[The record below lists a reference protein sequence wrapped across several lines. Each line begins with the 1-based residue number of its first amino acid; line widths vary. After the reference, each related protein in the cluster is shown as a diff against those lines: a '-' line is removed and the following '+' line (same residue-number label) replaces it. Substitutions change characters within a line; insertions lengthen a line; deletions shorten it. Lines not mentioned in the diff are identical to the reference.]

1 MIEIIRKNNRI
12 FIMFAI
18 ITAII
23 ITIMLL
29 CESGLLSLHWLNNAP
44 LDVSQQTGSLVSPN
58 GDYTLKSYKYSGGAT
73 VDWTSIVCII
83 ENKTTKSKCIYTKY
97 HEQDVDMKW
106 NDNETVEIN
115 SIVLNIY
122 NEFYDSKKFR
132 YIWDIPF
139 K

>member
-1 MIEIIRKNNRI
+1 
-12 FIMFAI
+12 
-18 ITAII
+18 
-23 ITIMLL
+23 MLL